1 MKWRGRRLKYDPIA
15 EHSGYKHAPR
25 RRVKLCIENDLMT
38 YRDAAIFLRMNP
50 TTIRVYKHRGIFT
63 GEKMGKIFLLHGAS
77 IRAYMEANDPEN
89 LRWWLTQKPDILT
102 GPILDE
108 MRASQD
114 DSGV

>member
-1 MKWRGRRLKYDPIA
+1 
-15 EHSGYKHAPR
+15 
-25 RRVKLCIENDLMT
+25 MT

-63 GEKMGKIFLLHGAS
+63 GEKMGRIFLLHGAS

-108 MRASQD
+108 MRASQN
-114 DSGV
+114 DSSV

>member
-1 MKWRGRRLKYDPIA
+1 
-15 EHSGYKHAPR
+15 
-25 RRVKLCIENDLMT
+25 MT

-63 GEKMGKIFLLHGAS
+63 GEKMGRIFLLHGAS

-102 GPILDE
+102 GPILEE
-108 MRASQD
+108 MKASQN
-114 DSGV
+114 DSSV